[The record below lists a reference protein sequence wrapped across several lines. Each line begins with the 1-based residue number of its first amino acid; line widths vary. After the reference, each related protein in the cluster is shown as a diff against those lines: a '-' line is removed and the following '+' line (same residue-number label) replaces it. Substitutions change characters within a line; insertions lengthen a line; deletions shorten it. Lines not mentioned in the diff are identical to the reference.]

1 MKTFYFFYFL
11 FLLSFFHLGAS
22 HAEESQG
29 LKGIQEI
36 IVSSVRIPTAAKDI
50 SSSIY
55 IISRERIRER
65 GYIYAIDAI
74 ASSPGVTTKQ
84 NGSFGGVGTVRIRGA
99 ASSQTLVLIDGV
111 PVNDASSPAGGYNFD
126 YLDTANIESIEVLK
140 GSQSTLWGSD
150 AIGGVVS
157 IFTRRPTEDSIDI
170 SSEVGSFGLRRH
182 NANINFLGPLG
193 QLRLTA
199 GETSINGISKAD
211 KADGNTEKDPF
222 NSESYSLNGALDF
235 KSLTLRGSLSYV
247 DSEVEYDSYGFITGV
262 QDGNEKSNTE
272 QFIGS
277 ASASLQSFNARLQSS
292 ILISQS
298 DVSRDYYTNNL
309 LTFGASGRRDSF
321 RYQGNINLNQF
332 NKIAFGFEK
341 EKNRVDNDESI
352 IDGSFL
358 LYEYRPTSM
367 VTISTGIRNDDHNQ
381 FGSKTTRKVSGVLK
395 ATENLT
401 IRSSWGEGFKVPT
414 IFQATYFCCGANEAN
429 KKIGAETSSGYD
441 FGLELLFNEGVGSFA
456 ITYFNQEVDDQINF
470 SFGVGGYENIDKV
483 FSEGVEVLS
492 EYKVS
497 DFVNLYAN
505 YSYIDSTDGDGSSL
519 YNVAK
524 NSGEVGFI
532 FNLNKKYSGSFLFKY
547 NGSEMNTYGKL
558 DSWVRADVNG
568 SFKTSN
574 FGEWFFRIEN
584 LFNEEYQQVFGY
596 GTPDLSGSIGIRMS
610 F

>member
-1 MKTFYFFYFL
+1 MKTSNFFYFL
-11 FLLSFFHLGAS
+11 FFLSFFHLGCS
-22 HAEESQG
+22 YAEESKD
-29 LKGIQEI
+29 LSGIQEI

-126 YLDTANIESIEVLK
+126 YLNTANIESIEVLK

-247 DSEVEYDSYGFITGV
+247 DSEVAYDSYGFITGV

-272 QFIGS
+272 QFIGA
-277 ASASLQSFNARLQSS
+277 ASASFQSFNARLQSS

-298 DVSRDYYTNNL
+298 DISRDYYTNNL

-321 RYQGNINLNQF
+321 RYQGNINFNQF

-341 EKNRVDNDESI
+341 EKNRVDNDEST

-414 IFQATYFCCGANEAN
+414 IFQATYFCCGATEAN
-429 KKIGAETSSGYD
+429 KNIGAETSSGYD
-441 FGLELLFNEGVGSFA
+441 FGLELLFNEGIGSFA

-519 YNVAK
+519 YNIAK

-547 NGSEMNTYGKL
+547 NGSEMNAYGKL
-558 DSWVRADVNG
+558 DSWVRVDVNG

-574 FGEWFFRIEN
+574 LGEWFFRIEN